1 MRGGVVLK
9 LDTVLMVV
17 VIDGFA
23 GNGKSRVLGD
33 FPMVFRPISKKKLKI
48 IRNRCKSLTFS
59 FEIS

>member
-33 FPMVFRPISKKKLKI
+33 FPMVFRPISKKI
-48 IRNRCKSLTFS
+48 
-59 FEIS
+59 